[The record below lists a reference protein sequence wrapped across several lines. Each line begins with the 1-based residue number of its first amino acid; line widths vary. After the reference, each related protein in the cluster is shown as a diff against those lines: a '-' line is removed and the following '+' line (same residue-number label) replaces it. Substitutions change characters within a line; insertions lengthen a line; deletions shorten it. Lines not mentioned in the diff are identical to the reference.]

1 LYIIQFILKGSVQMS
16 TKISIFRIFSV
27 LLIFVFMLA
36 SAGMAYADVAAMPNL
51 APISIVLTPG
61 RAIAT
66 WPSGVPAGEK
76 RPVVVFLPGWGG
88 IGAVDASVSGQNT
101 NLVNEGYVTLAI
113 GFDSAAEWTSDIDV
127 KTAEGLDKLC
137 ADASIPANCDAII
150 LDGES
155 YGGSQ
160 NYFVIE
166 YVRSHGYS
174 GGTGTVLGFVSEDAG
189 YAAPGNLIDPVTG
202 EFQRTGLADT
212 ASYGVAMIQNLGDTT
227 FPVDD
232 CTWGNCGVRTLSD
245 AHQAQGDTNVFSICP
260 PGGEHG
266 TRGYAD
272 WDAWVVSAIK
282 TLFHTVYGV
291 PTFTGYTGPTI
302 SVANTCLSSSST
314 TFVDVPATH
323 PLYKYI
329 QALYDAGYTA
339 GCSTSPMMFCPDTI
353 LDRAQSAVFMLRGQL
368 GSGYTPPPAPWT
380 NFVNESWVGFEW
392 AQGWAEGMYIEG
404 LTSGCQTSPLMFCPA
419 NQLPRVE
426 ASIFGLKMKY
436 GVSYLPPPAS
446 GTLFAD
452 FPPSDP
458 SYWGIDWAEQAYL
471 DGLLPACGTD
481 SSTGKPMFCPGELV
495 NRGWGAYLIV
505 KAKNLPTP

>member
-1 LYIIQFILKGSVQMS
+1 MT
-16 TKISIFRIFSV
+16 TKIPIFRVFSMLFIFMFLLTQFAGVSAAPALSDSV
-27 LLIFVFMLA
+27 
-36 SAGMAYADVAAMPNL
+36 
-51 APISIVLTPG
+51 VLTPG

-88 IGAVDASVSGQNT
+88 SGSVDAAISAQNT
-101 NLVNEGYVTLAI
+101 NLVNQGYVTLAI
-113 GFDSAAEWTSDIDV
+113 GFNSPSDWTSDIDV
-127 KTAEGLDKLC
+127 QTADGLDKLC

-150 LDGES
+150 LDGSS
-155 YGGSQ
+155 YGGAQ
-160 NYFVIE
+160 NYYVIE
-166 YVRSHGYS
+166 YIRSNGYD
-174 GGTGTVLGFVSEDAG
+174 GKALGFVSEDAG

-212 ASYGVAMIQNLGDTT
+212 ASYGIAMIENLGDST

-232 CTWGNCGVRTLSD
+232 CTWGNCGARTLSD

-272 WDAWVVSAIK
+272 WDAWVISSIK
-282 TLFHTVYGV
+282 TLFHSVYGV

-302 SVANTCLSSSST
+302 SVGNTCVSSGGSST
-314 TFVDVPATH
+314 FTDVPTTH

-339 GCSTSPMMFCPDTI
+339 GCSSSPMMFCHDTI
-353 LDRAQSAVFMLRGQL
+353 LDRAQSDVFMLRGQM
-368 GSGYTPPPAPWT
+368 GSGYTPPAITGIFGDNWT
-380 NFVNESWVGFEW
+380 GFEW
-392 AQGWAEGMYIEG
+392 AQPWAEGMYQEG
-404 LTSGCQTSPLMFCPA
+404 LTTGCQSSPLLFCPA

-426 ASIFGLKMKY
+426 ASIFGLRMKY
-436 GVSYLPPPAS
+436 GVGYAPPAAS

-481 SSTGKPMFCPGELV
+481 SGTGKPMFCPSELV
-495 NRGWGAYLIV
+495 DRGWGAYLIV